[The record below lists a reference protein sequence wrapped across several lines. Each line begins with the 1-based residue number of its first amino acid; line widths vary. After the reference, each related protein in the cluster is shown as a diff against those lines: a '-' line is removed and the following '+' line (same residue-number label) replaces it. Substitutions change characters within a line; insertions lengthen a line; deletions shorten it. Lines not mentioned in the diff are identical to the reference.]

1 MRITEIQTLKTTFE
15 AEKLSKT
22 NQITDLTQEVALLK
36 GRVKSLSQEV
46 KEKDEFIMAR
56 IKGV

>member
-15 AEKLSKT
+15 AERVSKT
-22 NQITDLTQEVALLK
+22 NQITDLTQEVELLK
-36 GRVKSLSQEV
+36 GRVKSLAQEV